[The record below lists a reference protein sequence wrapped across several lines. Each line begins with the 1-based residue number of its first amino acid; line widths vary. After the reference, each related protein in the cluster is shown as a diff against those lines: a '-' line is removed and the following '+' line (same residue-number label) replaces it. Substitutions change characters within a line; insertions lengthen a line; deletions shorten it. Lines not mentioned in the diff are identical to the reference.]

1 MKHRIFALFLVLV
14 LLVGV
19 LAGCGKKN
27 NGDSDTSN
35 GNSSI
40 ITPTKNDQ
48 SQVTSKYAYKPTY
61 LTVPAEVDS
70 VTGVAAK
77 GSTVWFTASIPD
89 GEQTETYTYTD
100 ENGEK
105 VYYDQTVYIGD
116 TEYNIPPLTQEQVDD
131 FKAMVDNASVG
142 GNYDSDILDIINEE
156 AAAFFSGDKSA
167 DDVAALIQ
175 NRVSIYLGET
185 S

>member
-61 LTVPAEVDS
+61 LTVPPEVDS

-89 GEQTETYTYTD
+89 GEQTETIHTPIT
-100 ENGEK
+100 GRPS
-105 VYYDQTVYIGD
+105 TRSIW
-116 TEYNIPPLTQEQVDD
+116 T
-131 FKAMVDNASVG
+131 AR
-142 GNYDSDILDIINEE
+142 
-156 AAAFFSGDKSA
+156 SA
-167 DDVAALIQ
+167 PRCRA
-175 NRVSIYLGET
+175 
-185 S
+185 

>member
-19 LAGCGKKN
+19 LAGCSKKN

-35 GNSSI
+35 GNSGI
-40 ITPTKNDQ
+40 VTPTKNDQ

-77 GSTVWFTASIPD
+77 GSTVWFTASIPT
-89 GEQTETYTYTD
+89 GSRPRPTPTPTKTAR
-100 ENGEK
+100 NRPTPIHTPITGRRSIRSIW
-105 VYYDQTVYIGD
+105 T
-116 TEYNIPPLTQEQVDD
+116 
-131 FKAMVDNASVG
+131 AR
-142 GNYDSDILDIINEE
+142 
-156 AAAFFSGDKSA
+156 SA
-167 DDVAALIQ
+167 LRCRA
-175 NRVSIYLGET
+175 
-185 S
+185 

>member
-19 LAGCGKKN
+19 LAGCSKKN

-40 ITPTKNDQ
+40 ITPTKDDQ

-89 GEQTETYTYTD
+89 GEQTETLHLHRRKRR
-100 ENGEK
+100 G
-105 VYYDQTVYIGD
+105 
-116 TEYNIPPLTQEQVDD
+116 
-131 FKAMVDNASVG
+131 
-142 GNYDSDILDIINEE
+142 
-156 AAAFFSGDKSA
+156 
-167 DDVAALIQ
+167 
-175 NRVSIYLGET
+175 NRVRQLPLGAVQNGRRNRRLHGADRIPAARGP
-185 S
+185 

>member
-61 LTVPAEVDS
+61 LTVPAE
-70 VTGVAAK
+70 T
-77 GSTVWFTASIPD
+77 
-89 GEQTETYTYTD
+89 
-100 ENGEK
+100 
-105 VYYDQTVYIGD
+105 
-116 TEYNIPPLTQEQVDD
+116 
-131 FKAMVDNASVG
+131 
-142 GNYDSDILDIINEE
+142 
-156 AAAFFSGDKSA
+156 FSGD
-167 DDVAALIQ
+167 IW
-175 NRVSIYLGET
+175 SI
-185 S
+185 

>member
-19 LAGCGKKN
+19 LAGC
-27 NGDSDTSN
+27 DTSN

-77 GSTVWFTASIPD
+77 GSTVWFTAIFPD
-89 GEQTETYTYTD
+89 REQTETDTYTD
-100 ENGEK
+100 
-105 VYYDQTVYIGD
+105 
-116 TEYNIPPLTQEQVDD
+116 
-131 FKAMVDNASVG
+131 
-142 GNYDSDILDIINEE
+142 
-156 AAAFFSGDKSA
+156 
-167 DDVAALIQ
+167 
-175 NRVSIYLGET
+175 
-185 S
+185 